1 MTKNIYLLVLFFLSL
16 LLFSFSKKETHS
28 LTINVNELRNSE
40 GVVLFILY
48 NKEGSIPD
56 KHQTKFLKKQSNV
69 ICAGASSITFTN
81 LPEGNYAVNIIHDE
95 NNNGAIDKGFIL
107 PKEGIGFSKYQS
119 INLRNRPSFSK
130 ASFKLES
137 DLSIKIKTI
146 YM

>member
-1 MTKNIYLLVLFFLSL
+1 MIKKTTLLSL
-16 LLFSFSKKETHS
+16 LFTGILLMSFSKNETHS
-28 LTINVNELRNSE
+28 LTINVNELRNSN

-56 KHQTKFLKKQSNV
+56 KHQTKYFKKQSN
-69 ICAGASSITFTN
+69 IISTGASSITFNN
-81 LPEGNYAVNIIHDE
+81 LSEGNYAVNIIHDE
-95 NNNGAIDKGFIL
+95 NNNGEIDKGFIL